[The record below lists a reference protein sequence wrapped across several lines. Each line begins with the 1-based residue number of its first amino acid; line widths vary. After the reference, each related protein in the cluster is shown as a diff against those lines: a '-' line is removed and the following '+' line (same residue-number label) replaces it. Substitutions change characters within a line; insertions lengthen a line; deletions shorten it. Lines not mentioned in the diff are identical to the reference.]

1 MGKGK
6 GGKSKGFISQGKH
19 SNVSVG
25 TKAAVRSAYKAS
37 GQRLLNQLDA
47 SRKGKR
53 TKIVM
58 ENPNKEETNRQF
70 ISVEGKQWFK
80 PEFAPDKPKKKNNA
94 LASEYDIA

>member
-80 PEFAPDKPKKKNNA
+80 PEFAPEKKKNNA